1 MSTLLIIAGGTG
13 GHVFPALAIAEVLR
27 HQGVTVTWL
36 GTRQGL
42 EAKVVPAAGIAFD
55 WLTIRGLRR
64 SGIVAWLL
72 LPWRLAV
79 ALWQSW
85 RVLRRRRPQ
94 AVLAMGG
101 FVAGPGGLVA
111 WLARTPLLIHEQ
123 NAVAGLTNRCL
134 AWVADVVM
142 SGFPQAFGAQPGVRH
157 VGNPVRAEI
166 VQLPA
171 PTERLAGR
179 PGALRVL
186 VVGGS
191 RGAQVFNRVLPQA
204 LTLIK
209 PEWRPELWHQAGR
222 GQADTVTRAY
232 TSASGGARVSEF
244 IDDMAAAYAWAD
256 VIVCRAGAMTLAE
269 VTAAG
274 LAAVL
279 VPYPYATD
287 DHQTVNAGFLVE
299 RDAAILVPEAEFNAA
314 RVAGLLESFAGQ
326 REVLVKMANH
336 ARACAMPDAADAAA
350 QLCLEAMSGG
360 GAHA

>member
-1 MSTLLIIAGGTG
+1 MSMLLIIAGGTG
-13 GHVFPALAIAEVLR
+13 GHVFPALAIAEQLR
-27 HQGVTVTWL
+27 QRGVTVTWL

-42 EAKVVPAAGIAFD
+42 EARAVPAAGIVID

-64 SGIVAWLL
+64 SGLVSWLL
-72 LPWRLAV
+72 LPWRLTV

-101 FVAGPGGLVA
+101 FVAGPGGLAA
-111 WLARTPLLIHEQ
+111 WLTRTPLLIHEQ
-123 NAVAGLTNRCL
+123 NAVAGLTNRWL
-134 AWVADVVM
+134 AWVADTVM
-142 SGFPQAFGAQPGVRH
+142 SGFPQAFGTLPGVRH

-171 PTERLAGR
+171 PAERLAGR
-179 PGALRVL
+179 DGALRVL

-191 RGAQVFNRVLPQA
+191 RGAQVFNQVLPEA
-204 LTLIK
+204 LALIK

-222 GQADTVTRAY
+222 GRDDALVRAY
-232 TSASGGARVSEF
+232 QGVGGGVRVNEF

-269 VTAAG
+269 IAAAG
-274 LAAVL
+274 LAAIL

-287 DHQTVNAGFLVE
+287 DHQTVNARFLTE
-299 RDAAILVPEAEFNAA
+299 RDAAILLPEEECTPT
-314 RVAGLLESFAGQ
+314 RVAELLEGFASQ
-326 REVLVKMANH
+326 REVLAKMADH

-350 QLCLEAMSGG
+350 QLCMEAISGG